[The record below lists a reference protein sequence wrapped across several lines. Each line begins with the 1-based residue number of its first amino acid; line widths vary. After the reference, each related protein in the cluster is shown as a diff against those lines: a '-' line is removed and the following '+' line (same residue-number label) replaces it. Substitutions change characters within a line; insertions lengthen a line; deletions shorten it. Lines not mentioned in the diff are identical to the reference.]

1 MLHTQRAQT
10 STSNKFSI
18 TNWIHPM
25 QLEELW
31 QIIWNAE
38 NLKLTWQ
45 CSFFFYWFTDLKKE
59 KKTIVEE
66 CFHFLTIHRAQQ
78 KSEKTDFHNHSL
90 SCWADQSREKCERS
104 HESQNITCITQLN
117 RTSST
122 LSLLRAARTQHE
134 RGVHNLWKEAQ
145 HVNHWVNNL
154 QNSAV

>member
-18 TNWIHPM
+18 TSWIHPM

-45 CSFFFYWFTDLKKE
+45 CSFFLLVYWFKKG
-59 KKTIVEE
+59 KKKNNCRRVFSFFNHSSSTAEIW
-66 CFHFLTIHRAQQ
+66 
-78 KSEKTDFHNHSL
+78 KTDFHNHSL